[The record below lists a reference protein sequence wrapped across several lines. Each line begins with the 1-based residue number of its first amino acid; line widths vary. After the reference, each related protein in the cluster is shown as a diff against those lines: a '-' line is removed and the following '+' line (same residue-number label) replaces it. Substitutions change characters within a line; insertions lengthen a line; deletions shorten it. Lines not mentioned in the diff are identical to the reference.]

1 MRDDHRTR
9 VAPTTPTVTEEPA
22 PDTTT
27 STTTDRPAPQEDAP
41 ADWPTGELDGVL
53 TYVDA
58 EDCRIRTIGLSSG
71 RPRPP
76 SRFVTDCRGFWA
88 PKIGSRVAFGEVLSE
103 GFFRIADLGHPRR
116 DFGVVSDRRVDT
128 LPMWSPDGQRI
139 AWCDSPNTGIEREIL
154 GQGRVLPFCPIAYT
168 PDGGLAHAE
177 GRRLVAGGRTLVE
190 APEPIDFAAIAVD
203 GSIGLVLE
211 GFDVV
216 RYVGGEQVAR
226 TGPLQGQI
234 SGPPIFSPD
243 GCILAVPLFSTV
255 GLIRLCSGEIVF
267 DEVPGTEA
275 TFSPDGSS
283 LAVNGPD
290 GITFHSLDDGLEV
303 QAVWPADAAQLAW
316 RVG

>member
-1 MRDDHRTR
+1 MNGRGLATPAVIGLVLLVGGLALVDSVRGCQTTTTR
-9 VAPTTPTVTEEPA
+9 VAPTTPTVTEEPE

-27 STTTDRPAPQEDAP
+27 TTTDPAPQEDAP

-88 PKIGSRVAFGEVLSE
+88 PNIGSRVAFGEVLSE

-116 DFGVVSDRRVDT
+116 DFGSYPIGADT
-128 LPMWSPDGQRI
+128 MPMWSPDGQRI
-139 AWCDSPNTGIEREIL
+139 AWCDSPNTGVEREIL
-154 GQGRVLPFCPIAYT
+154 GQGRLLPFCPIAYM
-168 PDGGLAHAE
+168 PDGGLAQAE

-190 APEPIDFAAIAVD
+190 APGPIVFASIAFD

-226 TGPLQGQI
+226 TGPAEGPP

-243 GCILAVPLFSTV
+243 GCILAVPLFRRS
-255 GLIRLCSGEIVF
+255 SG
-267 DEVPGTEA
+267 
-275 TFSPDGSS
+275 
-283 LAVNGPD
+283 
-290 GITFHSLDDGLEV
+290 
-303 QAVWPADAAQLAW
+303 
-316 RVG
+316 